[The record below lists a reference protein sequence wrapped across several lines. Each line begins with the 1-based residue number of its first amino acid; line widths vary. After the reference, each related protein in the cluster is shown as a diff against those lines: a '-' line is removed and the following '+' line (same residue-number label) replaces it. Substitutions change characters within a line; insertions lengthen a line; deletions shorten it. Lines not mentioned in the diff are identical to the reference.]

1 MNKKR
6 RILGVSLGGL
16 GLALLGKGIYDL
28 GSFSGGDAC
37 TEQRY
42 WSRGDG
48 APASLIQVNFEAR
61 DVPFLQV
68 GGYANDASCLN
79 KTAIAGI
86 VDVRTEEDLLN
97 ALAFAKEHDLKISI
111 AGQQHSM
118 GGQTLVRGGLLLDM
132 KHFNKVLFV
141 GEDFVRVQ
149 SGILWADLQKVLDE
163 KGRAVKAMQSIN
175 IFTVGGTVSV
185 NAHGI
190 ALNPGPVVSTIRSLT
205 LLTPKGEILE
215 LSPNQNGDLFRK
227 VIGGYGLFGV
237 ILEVEL
243 DTVPNRVLSKTVTTF
258 PTKDFEP
265 WFMDHVN
272 GHAEIPLFYAR
283 LSIVP
288 GSGFLQEVSAHVFTE
303 KDEVLVPKLNE
314 SFNNSQAFLKR
325 FIINFS
331 KTGSFG
337 KWLRWTLEKRYSP
350 SECLTQNEAMS
361 QPDEVCD
368 VTRNTAMY
376 DSMAYLKSDL
386 KDTDILQEYFIPF
399 DQFDAFVAQ
408 LRSAVEEG
416 DVNLL
421 NVTIRVVHKDTVSA
435 LPYATEDMFGFVLYF
450 NHRLSVAEQE
460 KLTVVTQRL
469 IHASQDLGGTFY
481 LPYQLVYS
489 AEDLQKSYPGI
500 GAFMQAKREQDP
512 EELFFNKWYEK
523 YGDLGV

>member
-6 RILGVSLGGL
+6 RILGISLSGL
-16 GLALLGKGIYDL
+16 GLALLLKGFYDL
-28 GSFSGGDAC
+28 GSFSGGGVC

-48 APASLIQVNFEAR
+48 APASLMQVNFESKNL
-61 DVPFLQV
+61 VFSQM

-79 KTAIAGI
+79 KTAVAGI

-97 ALAFAKEHDLKISI
+97 AMAFAKEHDLKISI

-118 GGQTLVRGGLLLDM
+118 GGQTMVRGGLLLDM
-132 KHFNKVLFV
+132 KHFNKVLQLE
-141 GEDFVRVQ
+141 EDFVRVQ
-149 SGILWADLQKVLDE
+149 SGILWSDLQKVLDE

-190 ALNPGPVVSTIRSLT
+190 ALNPGPIASTIRSLT
-205 LLTPKGEILE
+205 LLTPKGEILR
-215 LSPNQNGDLFRK
+215 LSPSENENLFRQ

-243 DTVPNRVLSKTVTTF
+243 DTVPNRVLAKKVTTF
-258 PTKDFEP
+258 STEDFET
-265 WFMDHVN
+265 WFLENVN
-272 GHAEIPLFYAR
+272 GKPEIPLFYAR

-288 GSGFLQEVSAHVFTE
+288 GAGFLREVSAHVFTE
-303 KDEVLVPKLNE
+303 KDEALVPKLNE
-314 SFNNSQAFLKR
+314 NFNNSQAFLKR

-331 KTGSFG
+331 KTGRFG
-337 KWLRWTLEKRYSP
+337 KWLRWTLEKRYSS

-376 DSMAYLKSDL
+376 DSMEYLKSDL
-386 KDTDILQEYFIPF
+386 KDTDILQEYFVPF
-399 DQFDAFVAQ
+399 DQFDAFVEQ
-408 LRSAVEEG
+408 LRTATEEEG
-416 DVNLL
+416 VNLL
-421 NVTIRVVHKDTVSA
+421 NVTIRVVHKDEVSA

-460 KLTVVTQRL
+460 KLTAVTQRL

-489 AEDLQKSYPGI
+489 PEDLQKSYPGI

-512 EELFFNKWYEK
+512 EELFSNKWYEK
-523 YGDLGV
+523 YREL